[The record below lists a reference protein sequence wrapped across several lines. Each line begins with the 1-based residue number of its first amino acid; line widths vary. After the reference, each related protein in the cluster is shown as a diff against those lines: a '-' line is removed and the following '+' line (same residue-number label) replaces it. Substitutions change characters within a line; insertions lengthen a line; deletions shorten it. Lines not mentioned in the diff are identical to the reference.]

1 MAIFKRNRKVYGILL
16 WLGVTASLMGLFA
29 PSVDA
34 FALSEAAWTDEV
46 WQEHC
51 RTVRTTYNPDQPL
64 NTNMLTITANDPR
77 FVDFLY
83 WVWSNK
89 IIEHQVEQLGGTG
102 WAGPMG
108 GVIFHWAPGSH
119 WEMHTLMAFD
129 HAIHHVA
136 DEHHWQDNMFKD
148 FFERFGPVTGVN
160 ISERLSMD
168 HEPSW
173 ANSWNIS
180 EGQKARTTGMSFI
193 KKAR

>member
-1 MAIFKRNRKVYGILL
+1 MAIFKRNRKELYGILL

-51 RTVRTTYNPDQPL
+51 RTVRTTFNPDQPL

-108 GVIFHWAPGSH
+108 RGDFPLGAGIPLGNAYTYVVRSCHSPCCRRAP
-119 WEMHTLMAFD
+119 LARQ
-129 HAIHHVA
+129 HV
-136 DEHHWQDNMFKD
+136 Q
-148 FFERFGPVTGVN
+148 
-160 ISERLSMD
+160 RL
-168 HEPSW
+168 
-173 ANSWNIS
+173 
-180 EGQKARTTGMSFI
+180 F
-193 KKAR
+193 